1 MRDQKHI
8 ASLLGSVFSYALV
21 DEYQDT
27 KQIQY
32 GLHVSQQKS
41 ECTGAIFTFKPFLNI
56 GLANRG
62 RPCTSGQHTL
72 LTPSLEAMVYKATAD
87 ADRSN
92 DLIQCTSWC

>member
-8 ASLLGSVFSYALV
+8 ASLLASVFSYVLV

-32 GLHVSQQKS
+32 DLHVSQQKS

-62 RPCTSGQHTL
+62 RPCTSG
-72 LTPSLEAMVYKATAD
+72 
-87 ADRSN
+87 
-92 DLIQCTSWC
+92 